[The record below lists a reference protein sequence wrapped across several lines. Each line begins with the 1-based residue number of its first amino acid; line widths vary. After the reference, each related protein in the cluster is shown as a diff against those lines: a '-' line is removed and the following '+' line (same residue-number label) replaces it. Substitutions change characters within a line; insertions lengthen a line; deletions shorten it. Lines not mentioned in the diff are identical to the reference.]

1 MLKNYFKIAFRN
13 LWRHRGFSGLNIGGL
28 AVGMAAAFLILL
40 YVGFELSYDTMFPKK
55 DRIHMLVSDLKT
67 PSDSYQIPVV
77 DWNVLGKITPLFPE
91 IQSST
96 RILDMSLSIQKGTEN
111 FVEKRALAADSTFF
125 KIFDLK
131 LLEGNPNEAL
141 RAPLSLVLSQTGA
154 QKYFGSE
161 NPLGKSL
168 KIMNGKYTAQITGV
182 MEDLPKNTQI
192 QADYLLS
199 LSTYTKII
207 DPSLDE
213 SWANYEP
220 RGYVLLSE
228 QANPKQLV
236 SKINAF
242 LEEVDGEKMKAAN
255 LFIKQDLEPITDVYL
270 YSTRIGSGSPNINN
284 VYIFGIVALFI
295 LLIAGINFINL
306 TTARSVERA
315 KEVGIRK
322 VVGAQKKQLMLQF
335 VGESLIITILAFI
348 LGIAITTLALP
359 YFNTLA
365 GQEVTTGIF
374 SNWNYVGLFFGIAL
388 AIGLAAGTYPA
399 LVLSSFRPM
408 NVLKGKFSTTRS
420 GRFLRKALV
429 VSQFSVAIILIIGTL
444 IIYNQMHFMQS
455 QNLGFVKDRLLVLDT
470 DNNPKQQLLAD
481 YLKTNPNIISVGKS
495 STVPG
500 GGGENSSALS
510 IMENS
515 QEEDQTLTVDRY
527 AIDDKYLDQLDIKLI
542 AGRNFSRDFA
552 SDSTQALIVN
562 EKVVDLLGYP
572 SAADALGASFDQW
585 GRKGQIVGVVANF
598 HTASLQNQIEP
609 LSFVFDTQQARLLTL
624 KIAPSDL
631 PETLAFV
638 EKSWKRFLPNTHFEY
653 YFLDEF
659 FDRQYRAERRFSN
672 LFLNFAVLAIFISCL
687 GLLGLASYTTKQ
699 RRREIG
705 VRKIVGASVPSIVN
719 LLSKEFIKLVGIA
732 FLIAVP
738 IAWYGMHNWLQDFA
752 YRIDIP
758 VWIFAAAGILAIGIA
773 ILTVSFQ
780 AIKAAIANP
789 VKSLRTE

>member
-77 DWNVLGKITPLFPE
+77 DWNVLGKITPRFPE

-96 RILDMSLSIQKGTEN
+96 RIVDMSLNIQKGTEN

-125 KIFDLK
+125 KIFDIK
-131 LLEGNPNEAL
+131 LLKGNPDGAL

-168 KIMNGKYTAQITGV
+168 KIMNGKYMVQITGV

-270 YSTRIGSGSPNINN
+270 YSTRIGSGNPNINN

-295 LLIAGINFINL
+295 LIIAGINFINL

-335 VGESLIITILAFI
+335 VGESLIITLLAFI
-348 LGIAITTLALP
+348 LGIAIATLALP

-365 GQEVTTGIF
+365 GQEVATGIF

-399 LVLSSFRPM
+399 LVLSSYRPV
-408 NVLKGKFSTTRS
+408 NVLKGKFSTTRN
-420 GRFLRKALV
+420 GGFLRKVLV
-429 VSQFSVAIILIIGTL
+429 VSQFSVSIILIIGTL

-455 QNLGFVKDRLLVLDT
+455 QDLGFAKDRLLVLDT

-481 YLKTNPNIISVGKS
+481 YLKTNPNIISVGQS

-500 GGGENSSALS
+500 GGGENSTALS

-515 QEEDQTLTVDRY
+515 QGEDQTLSVDRY
-527 AIDDKYLDQLDIKLI
+527 VVDDNYLDQLDIKLI

-562 EKVVDLLGYP
+562 EKVVDLLGYS

-631 PETLAFV
+631 PKTLAFV

-659 FDRQYRAERRFSN
+659 FDRQYRTERRFSN

-687 GLLGLASYTTKQ
+687 GLLGLASYSTKQ

-705 VRKIVGASVPSIVN
+705 IRKIVGASVPSIVN

>member
-13 LWRHRGFSGLNIGGL
+13 LWRHRGFSFLNIGGL

-55 DRIHMLVSDLKT
+55 ERIYMLVSDLKT

-77 DWNVLGKITPLFPE
+77 DWSVLGKITPQFPE
-91 IQSST
+91 IIYST
-96 RILDMSLSIQKGTEN
+96 RIDDMDLSIQKGAEN

-131 LLEGNPNEAL
+131 LLKGNPDEAL

-168 KIMNGKYTAQITGV
+168 KIMNGEYTAQITGV

-199 LSTYTKII
+199 LSTFTKII

-220 RGYVLLSE
+220 RGYMLLSE
-228 QANPKQLV
+228 QANPTKLV
-236 SKINAF
+236 SKINAY
-242 LEEVDGEKMKAAN
+242 LEEVDGEKMKASN
-255 LFIKQDLEPITDVYL
+255 LFIKQDMEPIADIYL
-270 YSTRIGSGSPNINN
+270 YSTRIGSGIPNINN
-284 VYIFGIVALFI
+284 VYIFGVVALFI

-322 VVGAQKKQLMLQF
+322 VIGAQKKQLMLQF

-348 LGIAITTLALP
+348 LGIALATLALP

-365 GQEVTTGIF
+365 GQAVALGIF
-374 SNWNYVGLFFGIAL
+374 SNWSYVGLFFGIAL

-399 LVLSSFRPM
+399 LVLSSFRPVS
-408 NVLKGKFSTTRS
+408 VLKGKFSTTRS
-420 GRFLRKALV
+420 GGFLRKALV
-429 VSQFSVAIILIIGTL
+429 VSQFSVSIILIIGTL

-455 QNLGFVKDRLLVLDT
+455 QNLGFAKDRLLVLDT
-470 DNNPKQQLLAD
+470 DNNAKQQLLAD
-481 YLKTNPNIISVGKS
+481 YLKTNPNIISIGKG

-510 IMENS
+510 IMQNS
-515 QEEDQTLTVDRY
+515 QGQDQTLTVDRY
-527 AIDDKYLDQLDIKLI
+527 VIDDTYLDQLDINLI
-542 AGRNFSRDFA
+542 AGRNFSREFA

-562 EKVVDLLGYP
+562 EKVVDLLGYS
-572 SAADALGASFDQW
+572 SAEKALGASFDQW
-585 GRKGQIVGVVANF
+585 GKKGHIVGVVANF
-598 HTASLQNQIEP
+598 HSASLQNQIEP
-609 LSFVFDTQQARLLTL
+609 LSFVYDTKQSRLLTL
-624 KIAPSDL
+624 KISPSNVS
-631 PETLAFV
+631 ETLAYV
-638 EKSWKRFLPNTHFEY
+638 EKSWKRFMPNTHFEY

-659 FDRQYRAERRFSN
+659 FDRQYRAEQRFSN

-687 GLLGLASYTTKQ
+687 GLLGLASYSTKQ

-705 VRKIVGASVPSIVN
+705 IRKIVGASVPGIVN

-738 IAWYGMHNWLQDFA
+738 IAWYGMQNWLQDFA

-758 VWIFAAAGILAIGIA
+758 VWIFAVAGILAIGIA
-773 ILTVSFQ
+773 MLTVSFQ

>member
-1 MLKNYFKIAFRN
+1 MFKNYFKIAFRN
-13 LWRHRGFSGLNIGGL
+13 LWRHRGFSALNISGL

-77 DWNVLGKITPLFPE
+77 DWSVLGKITPRFPE

-96 RILDMSLSIQKGTEN
+96 RIVDMNLSIQKGTEN
-111 FVEKRALAADSTFF
+111 FVEKRSLAADSTFF

-131 LLEGNPNEAL
+131 LLEGNPDEAL

-161 NPLGKSL
+161 NPMGKSL
-168 KIMNGKYTAQITGV
+168 KIMNGTYTAQITGI
-182 MEDLPKNTQI
+182 MQDLPKNTQI

-199 LSTYTKII
+199 LSTYTKVI
-207 DPSLDE
+207 DPTLDE
-213 SWANYEP
+213 SWGNYEP

-228 QANPKQLV
+228 NVNTKNLV
-236 SKINAF
+236 SKINTF
-242 LEEVDGEKMKAAN
+242 LEEEDGEKMKAAN
-255 LFIKQDLEPITDVYL
+255 LFIKQDLELITDVYL
-270 YSTRIGSGSPNINN
+270 YSTRIGSGSANINN
-284 VYIFGIVALFI
+284 IYIFGVVALFI
-295 LLIAGINFINL
+295 LLIASINFINL

-322 VVGAQKKQLMLQF
+322 VVGAQKNQLMLQF
-335 VGESLIITILAFI
+335 VGESLIVTILAYI
-348 LGIAITTLALP
+348 LGIAIATLALP

-365 GQEVTTGIF
+365 GQEVASGVF
-374 SNWNYVGLFFGIAL
+374 SNWSYVGLFFAIAL

-399 LVLSSFRPM
+399 LVLSSFRPVS
-408 NVLKGKFSTTRS
+408 VLKGKFSTTRS
-420 GRFLRKALV
+420 GTFLRKALV
-429 VSQFSVAIILIIGTL
+429 VSQFTVSIILIIGTL

-455 QNLGFVKDRLLVLDT
+455 QDLGFAKDRLLILDI
-470 DNNPKQQLLAD
+470 DNHPKQQLLAD
-481 YLKTNPNIISVGKS
+481 YLKKNPNIISVGKG

-500 GGGENSSALS
+500 GGGNKSSALS
-510 IMENS
+510 IMQNS
-515 QEEDQTLTVDRY
+515 QGQDQTLTVDRY
-527 AIDDKYLDQLDIKLI
+527 IIDDKYLDQLDIKLI
-542 AGRNFSRDFA
+542 AGRNFSRDLA
-552 SDSTQALIVN
+552 SDSTQALIIN
-562 EKVVDLLGYP
+562 EKVVDLLGYSNP
-572 SAADALGASFDQW
+572 DAAIGASFDQW
-585 GRKGQIVGVVANF
+585 GREGQIVGVVADF
-598 HTASLQNQIEP
+598 HSESLQKEIQP
-609 LSFVFDTQQARLLTL
+609 LSFVFDTKQTKLLTL
-624 KIAPSDL
+624 KVAAADL

-638 EKSWKRFLPNTHFEY
+638 EESWKQFLPDTHFDY

-659 FDRQYRAERRFSN
+659 FDRQYRAEQRFSN
-672 LFLNFAVLAIFISCL
+672 LFLNFAVLAIFISCM
-687 GLLGLASYTTKQ
+687 GLLGLASYSTKQ

-705 VRKIVGASVPSIVN
+705 IRKIVGASILGIVN

-738 IAWYGMHNWLQDFA
+738 IAWFSMHKWLQDFA
-752 YRIDIP
+752 YRIEIP
-758 VWIFAAAGILAIGIA
+758 WWIFAVAGMLAIGVA
-773 ILTVSFQ
+773 MLTVSFQ

>member
-13 LWRHRGFSGLNIGGL
+13 LWRHRVFSLLNIGGL

-55 DRIHMLVSDLKT
+55 DRIHMLVTDLKT
-67 PSDSYQIPVV
+67 PSDSYEIPVI
-77 DWNVLGKITPLFPE
+77 DWTVLAKITPQFPE
-91 IQSST
+91 IVSST
-96 RILDMSLSIQKGTEN
+96 RLMDLSLNIQKGTEN
-111 FVEKRALAADSTFF
+111 FQEKRALAADSTFF
-125 KIFDLK
+125 KIFEIK
-131 LLEGNPNEAL
+131 LLSGNPDEVL
-141 RAPLSLVLSQTGA
+141 RAPLSLVLSETGA

-161 NPLGKSL
+161 NPIGKSL

-182 MEDLPKNTQI
+182 MEDLPKNTHI

-207 DPSLDE
+207 DPTIDE
-213 SWANYEP
+213 SWGNYDP

-228 QANPKQLV
+228 NADAKNLV

-242 LEEVDGEKMKAAN
+242 LDEVDGEKMKAAN
-255 LFIKQDLEPITDVYL
+255 LFVKQDLEPITEVYL

-284 VYIFGIVALFI
+284 VYIFAIVALFI

-322 VVGAQKKQLMLQF
+322 VIGAQKNQLMLQF

-348 LGIAITTLALP
+348 LGIAIATLALP

-365 GQEVTTGIF
+365 GQEVASGIF
-374 SNWNYVGLFFGIAL
+374 SNWSYLGLFFAIAL
-388 AIGLAAGTYPA
+388 VIGLAAGTYPA
-399 LVLSSFRPM
+399 LVLSSFRPVS
-408 NVLKGKFSTTRS
+408 VLKGKFSTT
-420 GRFLRKALV
+420 GKGAFLRKALV
-429 VSQFSVAIILIIGTL
+429 VGQFSVSIILIIGTL
-444 IIYNQMHFMQS
+444 IIYKQMHFMQS
-455 QNLGFVKDRLLVLDT
+455 QDLGFAKDRILVLDT
-470 DNNPKQQLLAD
+470 GDNPKQQLLAD
-481 YLKTNPNIISVGKS
+481 NLRNNPNIITVGKS

-500 GGGENSSALS
+500 GGGDNSSALS

-515 QEEDQTLTVDRY
+515 QGEDQTLTVDRY
-527 AIDDKYLDQLDIKLI
+527 VVDENYLDQLDIKFI

-552 SDSTQALIVN
+552 SDSTQALIIN
-562 EKVVDLLGYP
+562 ERVVDLLGY
-572 SAADALGASFDQW
+572 ATAKEALGASFDQW
-585 GRKGQIVGVVANF
+585 GRKGQIIGVVADF
-598 HTASLQNQIEP
+598 HSTSLQKEIAP
-609 LSFVFDTQQARLLTL
+609 LCFVFDTKQSRLLTL
-624 KIAPSDL
+624 KVAAADL
-631 PETLAFV
+631 PNTLSFV
-638 EKSWKRFLPNTHFEY
+638 EESWKRFLPNNHFEY

-659 FDRQYRAERRFSN
+659 FDRQYRAERRFSK
-672 LFLNFAVLAIFISCL
+672 LFLNFSILAIFISCL
-687 GLLGLASYTTKQ
+687 GLLGLASYSTKQ

-705 VRKIVGASVPSIVN
+705 IRKVVGASVPGIVN